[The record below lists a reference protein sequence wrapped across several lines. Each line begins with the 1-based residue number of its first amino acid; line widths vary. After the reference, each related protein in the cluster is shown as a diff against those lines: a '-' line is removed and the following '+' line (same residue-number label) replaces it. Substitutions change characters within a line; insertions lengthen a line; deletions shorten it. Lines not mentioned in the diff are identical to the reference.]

1 MRLGIVGA
9 MDSELAH
16 LKGKLADVQ
25 VSRWTNMDFFAGTL
39 GRTCAV
45 IVRCG
50 VGKVNA
56 ALCVQALADHF
67 AVTHVIN
74 TGVAGSL
81 DGAIDIAD
89 IVVSTDAVQHD
100 MDVTSLGYAP
110 GQIPDLDVLAFPADP
125 ALRALALAAVK
136 VAAPGVR
143 AFEGRIAS
151 GDQFVHSPNQRE
163 RIASLF
169 KASCAEM
176 EGAAFAQACYLNSLP
191 FVIIRAISDKADG
204 SSNIDYPSF
213 EKTAAERC
221 ARIVEQMAVLL
232 GNAAHRRRDG

>member
-1 MRLGIVGA
+1 MLGIVGA

-25 VSRWTNMDFFAGTL
+25 VSRWTNMDFFVGTL

-125 ALRALALAAVK
+125 ALRVLALKAVK
-136 VAAPGVR
+136 VAAPGAR

-151 GDQFVHSPNQRE
+151 GDQFVHSSSQRE

-169 KASCAEM
+169 KARCAEM

-213 EKTAAERC
+213 EKAAAERC

-232 GNAAHRRRDG
+232 GNATHRRRDG

>member
-9 MDSELAH
+9 MDSEVDH
-16 LKGKLADVQ
+16 LKGELADVR
-25 VSRWTNMDFFAGTL
+25 VSCWANMDFFAGTL
-39 GRTCAV
+39 GGTCAV
-45 IVRCG
+45 VVRCG

-56 ALCVQALADHF
+56 ALCVQALADRF

-110 GQIPDLDVLAFPADP
+110 GQVPGLDLLVFPADP
-125 ALRALALAAVK
+125 ALREVALAAVK
-136 VAAPGVR
+136 AAAPGVR
-143 AFEGRIAS
+143 AFEGRVAS
-151 GDQFVHSPNQRE
+151 GDQFVHSPSQRE

-169 KASCAEM
+169 QARCAEM
-176 EGAAFAQACYLNSLP
+176 EGAALAQACYLNGLP

-204 SSNIDYPSF
+204 SSNIDYLSF
-213 EKTAAERC
+213 EKVAAERC
-221 ARIVEQMAVLL
+221 ARIVGRMAALL
-232 GNAAHRRRDG
+232 GAAVQKRRDG